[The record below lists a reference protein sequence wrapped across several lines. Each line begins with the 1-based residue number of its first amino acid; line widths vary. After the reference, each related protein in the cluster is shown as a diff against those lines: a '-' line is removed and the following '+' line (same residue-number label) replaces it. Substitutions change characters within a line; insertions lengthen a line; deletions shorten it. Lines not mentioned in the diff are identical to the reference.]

1 MTNEERDKLIN
12 SILPDTVKGQQRPA
26 ENINPDMP
34 YSTDFPQLTNKDPAS
49 ADVFNLINR
58 QLLSNDKSL
67 NDSKADKTYV
77 DKKVADLVN
86 GAPEQ
91 LDTLQELSKALNN
104 DKDYAVTVN
113 NALAEKLGKTEK
125 AVSAETADSAKVAD
139 SANTLEG
146 VPLSH
151 GGDSTFGKIPIIG
164 DDGVLE
170 IGKYIDFHS
179 KNGDG
184 KDYSTRI
191 EANDNGTI
199 SVSGGINANLKGNV
213 SGKATASKG
222 LYGIDDFPI
231 VLAAAKSRM
240 GDSTRAADIVV
251 FVPSPQ
257 GDYSKNNDKE
267 GGINNAYHALRI
279 APWLQEGNNYNQDT
293 INGVLSD
300 KTSNLRICPS
310 FKPVSSNG
318 TVKTLGE
325 VSLTACYYENVGA
338 DSWQESMYMTE
349 GKSVGIQLN
358 ADTQKLWLS
367 LKSRRNST
375 TEEETNLYDLGASAI
390 VSQQLGLNGYTK
402 YADGRLKMWGC
413 VYVDR
418 NDASVSS
425 TENPGFKFH
434 ENYKTVTFPVTVK
447 EIHNV
452 VAVPNALHGVYYE
465 SCCIRVKNN
474 SSLNVILIGL
484 QRLADDIMGVDNKV
498 WYLLHGTWK

>member
-12 SILPDTVKGQQRPA
+12 DVLPDTVKGQQRPA
-26 ENINPDMP
+26 ENLNPDMP
-34 YSTDFPQLTNKDPAS
+34 YSTDFPQLINKDPAS

-58 QLLSNDKSL
+58 QLLSNFKQTMITYLHD
-67 NDSKADKTYV
+67 NVREIVASKA
-77 DKKVADLVN
+77 A
-86 GAPEQ
+86 
-91 LDTLQELSKALNN
+91 KA
-104 DKDYAVTVN
+104 Y
-113 NALAEKLGKTEK
+113 NAE
-125 AVSAETADSAKVAD
+125 
-139 SANTLEG
+139 
-146 VPLSH
+146 
-151 GGDSTFGKIPIIG
+151 
-164 DDGVLE
+164 
-170 IGKYIDFHS
+170 
-179 KNGDG
+179 
-184 KDYSTRI
+184 
-191 EANDNGTI
+191 
-199 SVSGGINANLKGNV
+199 
-213 SGKATASKG
+213 KATASKN
-222 LYGIDDFPI
+222 LYSRGDYAS

-251 FVPSPQ
+251 FIPSPH
-257 GDYSKNNDKE
+257 GDYSKNNDKD
-267 GGINNAYHALRI
+267 GGTNNAYHALRI
-279 APWLQEGNNYNQDT
+279 APWLQEENSNNRDT

-310 FKPVSSNG
+310 FKPVSTNG
-318 TVKTLGE
+318 TIKTLGE
-325 VSLTACYYENVGA
+325 VSLTACYYENAGA
-338 DSWQESMYMTE
+338 DYWQENMYMTE
-349 GKSVGIQLN
+349 GKSIGIQLN

-375 TEEETNLYDLGASAI
+375 TEEESNLYDLGASAI

-418 NDASVSS
+418 NNASVSS
-425 TENPGFKFH
+425 TENPDFKFH

-465 SCCIRVKNN
+465 SCCIRVKDN